1 MRYPIVKS
9 LLVFTALI
17 ALLAMST
24 VVNAENDIPEGIID
38 AELVEKTAVVRAINK
53 ADRTVVLQGPEG
65 KIIEVDVDE
74 RVRNFDQIDIG
85 DRVTAKYYEAVILF
99 ISSGKGKPDADLRSF
114 ISIAPKG
121 DKPGI
126 KIVDTVTISAT
137 VEDIEYDKRIITLR
151 GPQGQ
156 SLDLKVNES
165 AKEYGQVKVGDEVV
179 VIMTEA
185 VAISV
190 ESP

>member
-65 KIIEVDVDE
+65 
-74 RVRNFDQIDIG
+74 
-85 DRVTAKYYEAVILF
+85 
-99 ISSGKGKPDADLRSF
+99 
-114 ISIAPKG
+114 
-121 DKPGI
+121 
-126 KIVDTVTISAT
+126 
-137 VEDIEYDKRIITLR
+137 
-151 GPQGQ
+151 
-156 SLDLKVNES
+156 
-165 AKEYGQVKVGDEVV
+165 
-179 VIMTEA
+179 
-185 VAISV
+185 
-190 ESP
+190 